1 MLTVHRAERSDTLI
15 SQLGELLAT
24 PPADAFVPEVVSV
37 PAKGVERWLAQ
48 QLSRS
53 LGVAANIAF
62 PHPNQLVA
70 DVLAAVEGIAP
81 DDDPWAPGRLV
92 WTLLRV
98 IDECLDEPWCA
109 MLAHHLGSADG
120 ADSHRRGRRYGTAE
134 ALARLFTGYGEN
146 RPAMLADWAAGGDS
160 DGVGAS
166 VPADLKW
173 QVELWRRLRETI
185 GTPSPAERLADAC
198 RMIVDA
204 PDLVDLPARLSLF
217 GATRLS
223 HAQLTVLDALAVHR
237 DIHLWLTHPSPAMWE
252 ALSGGPTPQRRADDD
267 SALLLNNPLLAG
279 LSRDIRELQH
289 RLRDRGT
296 DVHHPGEDRAAG
308 TLAAVRAD
316 IAAERAP
323 GAAGRVEH
331 DGSVAIHACHGAARQ
346 VEVLRETLL
355 GLLAADETLQPRDI
369 IVLCPDVDTFAP
381 LIAAAF
387 GQLDVAEH
395 PGHRLRVRL
404 ADRGLAYTNPLLD
417 TVAGLLRLAAGRVTA
432 SEVLDLAAS
441 EPVARRFGFTGDAL
455 ETLRTWTVTAGARW
469 GLGERQRAAHG
480 LSGVRQNTFATALD
494 RLLLGVAADES
505 DLRWLG
511 LALPLD
517 DVDSSDVDLAGR
529 FAEFV
534 DRLSAVLARLSGE
547 QPAATWTST
556 LDGALDLLTEVPP
569 DSAWQRVQAAREL
582 AAATEH
588 AYPDV
593 RLRLADVRS
602 LLARRLAARPTRAN
616 FRTGELTVCT
626 LVPMRSVPHRV
637 VALIGLDDDTFP
649 RTAAADGDDILARDP
664 CLGERDPRSED
675 RQLLLDAITAATE
688 HLIVCYTGADPV
700 TGASRPPAAPLAEL
714 IDAVKATVSE
724 PGMVVTR
731 QPLQP
736 YDAAN
741 FTQPAPFSFDTHA
754 FAAARSAR
762 RPAPAPRFLAAPL
775 PAHERTDVDL
785 DDLVAFLSNPARAFL
800 KQRLGISLS
809 GPAEEIDDE
818 LPLVVAGLARWDI
831 GTRMLSAAL
840 AGAELP
846 DLRQAELRRGTLP
859 AGRLGLA
866 AVDDIARGV
875 GVVRDA
881 AVPYLAE
888 DAAAVDVSVDLA
900 DGRRLAGTVTG
911 VHGTV
916 LLNAAFSALSPRQR
930 LAAWARLLAVAATSS
945 VNGAGRRGV
954 VEAAR
959 EGMVTDS
966 TTRAGL
972 RPTLTGPSRA
982 AGGDQGWRAVTIG
995 PFRADAPKARS
1006 SILTAPPDPRVVL
1019 QQLVDVYDRGLVE
1032 PLPLAPKAS
1041 ECYAARRRGGTDV
1054 EEALADAKQAWSG
1067 SDRVPGE
1074 IADDAV
1080 CFVHGVGAPFE
1091 RLSDAAPGAGEQW
1104 PGERSRFG
1112 VLARLVWDPLLAG
1125 EEVGTA

>member
-1 MLTVHRAERSDTLI
+1 MFTLHRAERADTLVVA
-15 SQLGELLAT
+15 LADVLST
-24 PPADAFVPEVVSV
+24 PPADAFVPDVVSV

-70 DVLAAVEGIAP
+70 DVLAAVQGIAR

-109 MLAHHLGSADG
+109 MLAHHLGSSDDA
-120 ADSHRRGRRYGTAE
+120 SSYRRGRRYGTAE

-146 RPAMLADWAAGGDS
+146 RPPMLVDWAAGGDS
-160 DGVGAS
+160 DGAGAG
-166 VPADLKW
+166 VPADLAW

-185 GTPSPAERLADAC
+185 GTPSPAERLGDAC
-198 RMIVDA
+198 RLLADV
-204 PDLVDLPARLSLF
+204 PDLVDLPARVSLF

-223 HAQLTVLDALAVHR
+223 HAQLEVFDALAVHR
-237 DIHLWLTHPSPAMWE
+237 DVHLWLTHPSPAMWQVV
-252 ALSGGPTPQRRADDD
+252 ADRPTPLRRSDDVG
-267 SALLLNNPLLAG
+267 ALLLNNPLLAG

-289 RLRDRGT
+289 RLRDRCS
-296 DVHHPGEDRAAG
+296 DIHHPGQDRATG

-323 GAAGRVEH
+323 GGAGHVEH
-331 DGSVAIHACHGAARQ
+331 DGSIAIHACHGSARQ

-387 GQLDVAEH
+387 GQPDVAEH

-417 TVAGLLRLAAGRVTA
+417 TVAGLLRLAEGRVTA

-441 EPVARRFGFTGDAL
+441 EPVARRFGFSGDAL

-480 LSGVRQNTFATALD
+480 LAGVRQNTFATALD

-505 DLRWLG
+505 DLQWLG

-547 QPAATWTST
+547 RPAAEWTST
-556 LDGALDLLTEVPP
+556 LDGALDLLTEVSP
-569 DSAWQRVQAAREL
+569 DVAWQRVQAAREM

-588 AYPDV
+588 ADDV

-616 FRTGELTVCT
+616 FGTGELTVCT

-675 RQLLLDAITAATE
+675 RQLLLDAVTAATE
-688 HLIVCYTGADPV
+688 NLIVCFTGADPV

-714 IDAVKATVSE
+714 IDVVKATVTE
-724 PGMVVTR
+724 PGKVVTR

-736 YDAAN
+736 FDAAN
-741 FTQPAPFSFDTHA
+741 FTPPAPLSFDVHA
-754 FAAARSAR
+754 FAAARAAR
-762 RPAPAPRFLAAPL
+762 RPAPAPPFLAAPL
-775 PAHERTDVDL
+775 PARERTDVDL

-800 KQRLGISLS
+800 RQRLGITLP
-809 GPAEEIDDE
+809 GPADEIDDA
-818 LPLVVAGLARWDI
+818 LPLAVAGLARWDV

-846 DLRQAELRRGTLP
+846 DLRQAELRRGALP
-859 AGRLGLA
+859 AGRLGLT
-866 AVDDIARGV
+866 AVDHIARGV

-888 DAAAVDVSVDLA
+888 DAAAVDVVVDLA
-900 DGRRLAGTVTG
+900 GGRRLAGTVTG
-911 VHGTV
+911 VHGRV
-916 LLNAAFSALSPRQR
+916 LLNAAYSALSPRQR
-930 LAAWARLLAVAATSS
+930 MAAWARLLAVAAT
-945 VNGAGRRGV
+945 
-954 VEAAR
+954 
-959 EGMVTDS
+959 
-966 TTRAGL
+966 
-972 RPTLTGPSRA
+972 TGDP
-982 AGGDQGWRAVTIG
+982 GWRAVTIG
-995 PFRADAPKARS
+995 PVRADAPRARR
-1006 SILTAPPDPRVVL
+1006 SILTAPPDPRVIL
-1019 QQLVDVYDRGLVE
+1019 QQLVDVYDRGMVE
-1032 PLPLAPKAS
+1032 PLPLAPRTS
-1041 ECYAARRRGGTDV
+1041 ERYADRRRAGMDV
-1054 EEALADAKQAWSG
+1054 AEARADAEQAWSG
-1067 SDRVPGE
+1067 TNQVPGE

-1080 CFVHGVGAPFE
+1080 CFVRGAGAPFA
-1091 RLSDAAPGAGEQW
+1091 RLWDVAPGAGEQW

-1112 VLARLVWDPLLAG
+1112 VLARLVWDPLLG
-1125 EEVGTA
+1125 CEEVGTV

>member
-15 SQLGELLAT
+15 SRLGELLST
-24 PPADAFVPEVVSV
+24 PPADAFVPDVISV

-62 PHPNQLVA
+62 SHPNQLVA
-70 DVLAAVEGIAP
+70 EVLAAVKGIAP

-109 MLAHHLGSADG
+109 MLAHHLGSSDG
-120 ADSHRRGRRYGTAE
+120 ASSHRRGRRYGTAE

-146 RPAMLADWAAGGDS
+146 RPAMLVDWAAGGDS
-160 DGVGAS
+160 DGAGAG
-166 VPADLKW
+166 VPADLTW
-173 QVELWRRLRETI
+173 QVELWRRLREKI
-185 GTPSPAERLADAC
+185 GTQSPAERLGDAC
-198 RMIVDA
+198 RMLVDE
-204 PDLVDLPARLSLF
+204 PGLVDLPARVSLF

-223 HAQLTVLDALAVHR
+223 HAQLEVLAALAVHR
-237 DIHLWLTHPSPAMWE
+237 DIHLWLTHPSPAMWQ
-252 ALSGGPTPQRRADDD
+252 LISDRPTPLRRGDDD

-289 RLRDRGT
+289 RLRDRCI
-296 DVHHPGEDRAAG
+296 DIHHPGQEGAAG

-316 IAAERAP
+316 IAAERTP

-331 DGSVAIHACHGAARQ
+331 DGSIAIHACHGAARQ

-387 GQLDVAEH
+387 GQPDVAEH

-441 EPVARRFGFTGDAL
+441 GPVARRFGFTGEAL

-480 LSGVRQNTFATALD
+480 LAGVRQNTFVTALD

-517 DVDSSDVDLAGR
+517 DVESSDVDLAGR
-529 FAEFV
+529 FAEFI
-534 DRLSAVLARLSGE
+534 DRLSAVLARLSGDR
-547 QPAATWTST
+547 QAAEWTST
-556 LDGALDLLTEVPP
+556 LDGALDLLTEVAP

-588 AYPDV
+588 AAPSGLIDTAPTGGA
-593 RLRLADVRS
+593 RIRLADVRS

-675 RQLLLDAITAATE
+675 RQLLLDAVTAATE
-688 HLIVCYTGADPV
+688 HLIVCFTGADPV

-714 IDAVKATVSE
+714 IDAVKATVTE
-724 PGMVVTR
+724 PGKVVTR

-736 YDAAN
+736 FDAAN
-741 FTQPAPFSFDTHA
+741 FTPPAPFSFDTHA
-754 FAAARSAR
+754 FAAARAAR

-775 PAHERTDVDL
+775 PAREQTDVDL
-785 DDLVAFLSNPARAFL
+785 DDLVAFLGNPMRAFL
-800 KQRLGISLS
+800 RQRLGITLP
-809 GPAEEIDDE
+809 GPADEIDDA
-818 LPLVVAGLARWDI
+818 LPLAVAGLARWDI

-859 AGRLGLA
+859 AGRLGLT
-866 AVDDIARGV
+866 AVDHIARGV

-881 AVPYLAE
+881 AAPYLAG
-888 DAAAVDVSVDLA
+888 DATAVDVVVDLA
-900 DGRRLAGTVTG
+900 GGRRLAGTVTG

-916 LLNAAFSALSPRQR
+916 LLNAAYSALSPRQR
-930 LAAWARLLAVAATSS
+930 MAAWVKLLAVTAT
-945 VNGAGRRGV
+945 
-954 VEAAR
+954 
-959 EGMVTDS
+959 
-966 TTRAGL
+966 
-972 RPTLTGPSRA
+972 TGDPA
-982 AGGDQGWRAVTIG
+982 WRAVTIG
-995 PFRADAPKARS
+995 PVRADAPKARR
-1006 SILTAPPDPRVVL
+1006 SILTAPPDPRVIL
-1019 QQLVDVYDRGLVE
+1019 RQLVDVYDRGMVE
-1032 PLPLAPKAS
+1032 PLPLAPRTS
-1041 ECYAARRRGGTDV
+1041 ERYADRRRAGMDV
-1054 EEALADAKQAWSG
+1054 AEARADAEQAWSG
-1067 SDRVPGE
+1067 TNQVPGE

-1080 CFVHGVGAPFE
+1080 CFVHGADVPFA
-1091 RLSDAAPGAGEQW
+1091 RLWDVAPGEGEQW
-1104 PGERSRFG
+1104 PGEGSRFG
-1112 VLARLVWDPLLAG
+1112 VLARLVWDPLLG
-1125 EEVGTA
+1125 CEEVGMA